1 MEDKISGIDY
11 LVEKLR
17 NGAELNDE
25 LIQKSKQIGDNH
37 DNYSVVKIKDYE
49 PKIHMFLLAMQ
60 SVGIKVDYITADLV
74 SRCLEV
80 LDKKGGEM
88 SLHDSVKI
96 QISHKEYWREYFM
109 KLKDE

>member
-37 DNYSVVKIKDYE
+37 DNYSVVKVKD
-49 PKIHMFLLAMQ
+49 
-60 SVGIKVDYITADLV
+60 
-74 SRCLEV
+74 
-80 LDKKGGEM
+80 
-88 SLHDSVKI
+88 
-96 QISHKEYWREYFM
+96 
-109 KLKDE
+109 